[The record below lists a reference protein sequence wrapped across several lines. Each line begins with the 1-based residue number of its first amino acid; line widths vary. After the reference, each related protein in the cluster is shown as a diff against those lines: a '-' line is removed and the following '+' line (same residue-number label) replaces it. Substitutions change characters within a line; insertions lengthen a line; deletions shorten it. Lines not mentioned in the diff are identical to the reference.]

1 MPRAFQHAEW
11 KASQQQQ
18 REYLAKATIVANP
31 MTVWKHYQEGKL
43 TRIDK
48 DTLTAVYPVIYQEMV
63 AKIVATAYSPKAPK
77 LTRDQRMQLSTF
89 TGMPM
94 DGSLKNITEIQ
105 QALQQP
111 AGGQQPQGGGGPQPS
126 SRPRLKAP
134 GLGTDTQRRTSGGAV
149 Q

>member
-1 MPRAFQHAEW
+1 M
-11 KASQQQQ
+11 
-18 REYLAKATIVANP
+18 
-31 MTVWKHYQEGKL
+31 M
-43 TRIDK
+43 
-48 DTLTAVYPVIYQEMV
+48 AVYPVIYQEQC
-63 AKIVATAYSPKAPK
+63 AKLLSIAHGPKAPK
-77 LTRDQRMQLSTF
+77 LSASQIAQIDMY
-89 TGMPM
+89 TGGALGTNRNLT
-94 DGSLKNITEIQ
+94 DIQ